1 LLLHHLGA
9 CSQPRVLGAGG
20 CELTALFQVAWG
32 ALSAR
37 APVPVLLDGQ
47 VPHAPGFGAVV
58 TQRSLLDRRWKQTI
72 TGHANTLATTTDISM
87 GGEARSLPN
96 LSGWALRCDPDD

>member
-1 LLLHHLGA
+1 L
-9 CSQPRVLGAGG
+9 
-20 CELTALFQVAWG
+20 
-32 ALSAR
+32 
-37 APVPVLLDGQ
+37 
-47 VPHAPGFGAVV
+47 GAVV
-58 TQRSLLDRRWKQTI
+58 TQRSLLDGRWKQTI